1 MACSCVCTSRLWMS
15 FDEKDRGSPEAG
27 KIADMVIRSANPY
40 ETDARLL
47 NTIKAEQLFLK
58 GEPYRKISQRPIGQI
73 LKGILKK

>member
-1 MACSCVCTSRLWMS
+1 MATYNTYWMS
-15 FDEKDRGSPEAG
+15 FDEKDRGSLEAG
-27 KIADMVIRSANPY
+27 KIADMVILSANPY

-47 NTIKAEQLFLK
+47 NTIKVEQLLLN